1 MTPCTSV
8 TRALI
13 LLSLAP
19 LAPGQHGSR
28 SPQEKPRTF
37 YIGGVLSSTATARAF
52 TMEAQVRNT
61 FFSKYNSIYD
71 TSMEHLYFLFL
82 NRGIQFV
89 LHFRSSRLM
98 WCGRPVKILPSPR
111 YSSFFTVS
119 DINCHYQCFKFNTH
133 QSSRLLLCRRY
144 K

>member
-1 MTPCTSV
+1 
-8 TRALI
+8 
-13 LLSLAP
+13 
-19 LAPGQHGSR
+19 
-28 SPQEKPRTF
+28 
-37 YIGGVLSSTATARAF
+37 
-52 TMEAQVRNT
+52 
-61 FFSKYNSIYD
+61 
-71 TSMEHLYFLFL
+71 MEHLYFLFF

-133 QSSRLLLCRRY
+133 QSSRLLLEDINDEAEYLAIARFQPRPAELMSYGHVFLFLIDCYYIYLSLMHICDLCQTLVYHATDTADRTQTES
-144 K
+144 